1 MPHYLGL
8 LAGIHRKAGQR
19 AAGFKLL
26 TEAAQVAE
34 RSQESW
40 CNAMLELERG
50 QLLLLDASEEA
61 CDEADAAFKHA
72 IDIAVDQSAKTL
84 ELRAS
89 IARARL
95 YADQGEGQKAID
107 MLTPIYSW
115 FAHGVETRDLL
126 QARTLLSQIR

>member
-1 MPHYLGL
+1 LRPARGVP
-8 LAGIHRKAGQR
+8 Q
-19 AAGFKLL
+19 
-26 TEAAQVAE
+26 
-34 RSQESW
+34 
-40 CNAMLELERG
+40 LERG

-61 CDEADAAFKHA
+61 CEEADAAFKHA
-72 IDIAVDQSAKTL
+72 IDIAADQSAKTL

-95 YADQGEGQKAID
+95 YTDQGEGQKAID
-107 MLTPIYSW
+107 MLTPIHSW

>member
-1 MPHYLGL
+1 
-8 LAGIHRKAGQR
+8 
-19 AAGFKLL
+19 
-26 TEAAQVAE
+26 
-34 RSQESW
+34 
-40 CNAMLELERG
+40 MLELERG
-50 QLLLLDASEEA
+50 NFCCSTHPRKA
-61 CDEADAAFKHA
+61 CEEADAAFKHA
-72 IDIAVDQSAKTL
+72 IEIAADQSAKTL

-115 FAHGVETRDLL
+115 FAQGVETRDLL